1 MDDKMKVTQ
10 TTKPGEAYIR
20 LSNIIKKLQVGD
32 KIPPYSQ
39 LLKELAIT
47 QRSLDMAYDRLK
59 ADGVLEVRKHRG
71 VFVKRPYAGGTF
83 LFVAAED
90 VFLAH
95 NKGENLRLYFSE
107 LRKAINQKFP
117 GSRLEILLTE
127 SPDTEGFER
136 EPQLRK
142 SIEDMSK
149 QSRIL
154 GVFVSYEIFEEETK
168 TLFNKKKIPFIDI
181 NGAILIINDAFYNIK
196 TMVESLQAE
205 GFKKIIVTG
214 INYYIDKH
222 FSSGYTESKK
232 ELADYFNKNPDVKYL
247 TVPIEIGKG
256 LNIAQ
261 YGINLVSKI
270 LDTQELPEAFVV
282 LDDYFCQ
289 GLIMGAYM
297 KGIWL
302 EEQCRIVTIANQ
314 GIPIYSRNPQKITLL
329 NYNWNIIAGAAS
341 DLMLNFMKE
350 TPVQLPVIVRPRLS

>member
-20 LSNIIKKLQVGD
+20 LSNIIKKLQAGE

-47 QRSLDMAYDRLK
+47 QRSLDMAYERLK
-59 ADGVLEVRKHRG
+59 AEGVLEVRKHRG

-95 NKGENLRLYFSE
+95 NKGEYIRLYFSE
-107 LRKAINQKFP
+107 LRKAISQKFP

-127 SPDTEGFER
+127 SPDIEDFER
-136 EPQLRK
+136 EPQLQKR
-142 SIEDMSK
+142 IEAMSK

-154 GVFVSYEIFEEETK
+154 GVFISYSILKETK
-168 TLFNKKKIPFIDI
+168 AFFDKKKIPFIDI
-181 NGAILIINDAFYNIK
+181 NGSILITSDALYNIK
-196 TMVESLQAE
+196 TMVESLQSE

-214 INYYIDKH
+214 NHYITKH
-222 FSSGYTESKK
+222 VSAFNADGNKR
-232 ELADYFNKNPDVKYL
+232 LADYLNDNPDVKYL
-247 TVPIEIGKG
+247 TVPIDADRG

-261 YGINLVSKI
+261 YGIDLISEIIDN
-270 LDTQELPEAFVV
+270 QELPEAFVV

-297 KGIWL
+297 KSIWL
-302 EEQCRIVTIANQ
+302 EEQCRILTVANQ
-314 GIPIYSRNPQKITLL
+314 GITIFSRHPKKITLL
-329 NYNWNIIAGAAS
+329 NYNWNMIANAAS
-341 DLMLNFMKE
+341 DLMLNFLKE
-350 TPVQLPVIVRPRLS
+350 RPVKLPMIVRPKLS